1 MHDHNSKFHFK
12 TVKNERLAQLV
23 AQEGLPPL
31 NEPRDTRRKK
41 KMRRLDQAIK
51 SKDIRQLIELEEDF

>member
-1 MHDHNSKFHFK
+1 MHDNHTKFHFK